1 MATVN
6 FNDGIYA
13 QEALQAF
20 VAMLTPLNA
29 FSRDFSGLAAQR
41 GNAIYVPRVDA
52 VTSTTFNQSYTGTG
66 GTINTITVNLD
77 KHRINTVDLTDV
89 QQLNSSAAVIQNM
102 ARQQGK
108 SLGKMVLQDIWS
120 QLTIPNFGA
129 AVCTTAATNWSKT
142 EARRLRKALVS
153 GDVDLSQ
160 VSLIVNAD
168 VYDALLAD
176 TNIVQAYAFGGSEA
190 IRGGRIPQLLGM
202 NVYETNCIPS
212 LTTTIG
218 GFAAHPDS
226 IAVAMRQF
234 SSVVPT
240 SAYEAFETV
249 TDPESGITMQY
260 RRLYDPNVGKMYAS
274 FECLFGYS
282 TALTLGLK
290 LATLP

>member
-20 VAMLTPLNA
+20 VASLTPLNA
-29 FSRDFSGLAAQR
+29 FSRDFSSQAAQR
-41 GNAIYVPRVDA
+41 GNAVYVPRVDA
-52 VTSTTFNQSYTGTG
+52 VTSTTFNQSYTGSG

-89 QQLNSSAAVIQNM
+89 QQLNSSAAVITNM

-108 SLGKMVLQDIWS
+108 SLAKMVLQDIWS

-129 AVCTTAATNWSKT
+129 AIVTTAASNWSRT
-142 EARRLRKALVS
+142 QVRALRKALIES
-153 GDVDLSQ
+153 DVDM
-160 VSLIVNAD
+160 SLASLVAD
-168 VYDALLAD
+168 VDIYDALLGD
-176 TNIVQAYAFGGSEA
+176 SNITQAFQYGGSEA
-190 IRGGRIPQLLGM
+190 IREGRIPRLFGM
-202 NVYETNCIPS
+202 NVYETNVLPS

-218 GFAAHPDS
+218 AFIVHPDAM
-226 IAVAMRQF
+226 AVAMRQF

-290 LATLP
+290 LATVP

>member
-20 VAMLTPLNA
+20 VASLTPLNA
-29 FSRDFSGLAAQR
+29 FSRDFSSLAAQK
-41 GNAIYVPRVDA
+41 GNAIYVPRVDG

-89 QQLNSSAAVIQNM
+89 QQLNSSAAVITNM

-108 SLGKMVLQDIWS
+108 SLAKMVLQDIWS

-129 AVCTTAATNWSKT
+129 AIVTTAASNWSRT
-142 EARRLRKALVS
+142 QVRALRKALIES
-153 GDVDLSQ
+153 DVDM
-160 VSLIVNAD
+160 SLASLVAD
-168 VYDALLAD
+168 VDIYDALLGD
-176 TNIVQAYAFGGSEA
+176 SNITQAFQYGGSEA
-190 IRGGRIPQLLGM
+190 IREGRIPRLFGM
-202 NVYETNCIPS
+202 NVYETNVLPS

-218 GFAAHPDS
+218 AFIVHPDAM
-226 IAVAMRQF
+226 AVAMRQF

-290 LATLP
+290 LATVP

>member
-13 QEALQAF
+13 QEALNAF
-20 VAMLTPLNA
+20 VSMLTPLNA
-29 FSRDFSGLAAQR
+29 FARDFSGLSAQR
-41 GNAIYVPRVDA
+41 GNAIYVPRIDA
-52 VTSTTFNQSYTGTG
+52 VTSTTFNASYTGSG
-66 GTINTITVNLD
+66 GTISTITVNLD
-77 KHRINTVDLTDV
+77 KHRISTVDLTDV
-89 QQLNSSAAVIQNM
+89 QQLNSSAAVVQNM

-108 SLGKMVLQDIWS
+108 SLAKMVLQDIWS

-129 AVCTTAATNWSKT
+129 AILTTAAANWTKT
-142 EARRLRKALVS
+142 QVRAMRKALAES
-153 GDVDLSQ
+153 DVDMSKA
-160 VSLIVNAD
+160 SLIAD
-168 VYDALLAD
+168 VDIYDALLGD
-176 TNIVQAYAFGGSEA
+176 SNITQAFQYGGSEA
-190 IRGGRIPQLLGM
+190 IREGRIPRLFGM
-202 NVYETNCIPS
+202 DVYETNVLPS

-218 GFAAHPDS
+218 AFIVHPDA

-290 LATLP
+290 LATVP

>member
-20 VAMLTPLNA
+20 VASLTPLRA
-29 FSRDFSGLAAQR
+29 FSRDFSSQAAQR
-41 GNAIYVPRVDA
+41 GNAVYVPRVDA
-52 VTSTTFNQSYTGTG
+52 VTSTTFNQSYTGSG

-89 QQLNSSAAVIQNM
+89 QQLNSSAAVITNM

-108 SLGKMVLQDIWS
+108 SLGRMVLQDIWS

-129 AVCTTAATNWSKT
+129 AIVTTAASNWSRT
-142 EARRLRKALVS
+142 QVRALRKALVES
-153 GDVDLSQ
+153 DVDMSMA
-160 VSLIVNAD
+160 SLVAD
-168 VYDALLAD
+168 VDIYDALLGD
-176 TNIVQAYAFGGSEA
+176 SNITQAFQYGGSEA
-190 IRGGRIPQLLGM
+190 IREGQIPRLFGM
-202 NVYETNCIPS
+202 DVYQTNVLPS

-218 GFAAHPDS
+218 AFIVHPDAM
-226 IAVAMRQF
+226 AVAMRQF

-290 LATLP
+290 LATVP

>member
-20 VAMLTPLNA
+20 VASLTPLNA
-29 FSRDFSGLAAQR
+29 FSRDFSSLAAQK
-41 GNAIYVPRVDA
+41 GNAIYVPRVDG

-89 QQLNSSAAVIQNM
+89 QQLNSSAAVITNM

-108 SLGKMVLQDIWS
+108 SLAKMVLQDIWS

-129 AVCTTAATNWSKT
+129 AIVTTLAANWTKT
-142 EARRLRKALVS
+142 QVRAMRKALMES
-153 GDVDLSQ
+153 DVDMSMA
-160 VSLIVNAD
+160 SLVAD
-168 VYDALLAD
+168 VDIYDALLGD
-176 TNIVQAYAFGGSEA
+176 SNITQAFQYGGSEA
-190 IRGGRIPQLLGM
+190 IREGRIPRLFGM
-202 NVYETNCIPS
+202 NVYETNVLPS

-218 GFAAHPDS
+218 AFIVHPDAM
-226 IAVAMRQF
+226 AVAMRQF

-290 LATLP
+290 LATVP

>member
-20 VAMLTPLNA
+20 VASLTPLNA
-29 FSRDFSGLAAQR
+29 FSRDFSSLAAQK
-41 GNAIYVPRVDA
+41 GNAIYVPRVDG

-89 QQLNSSAAVIQNM
+89 QQLNSSAAVITNM

-108 SLGKMVLQDIWS
+108 SLAKMVLQDIWS

-129 AVCTTAATNWSKT
+129 AIVTTAASNWSRT
-142 EARRLRKALVS
+142 QVRAMRKALIES
-153 GDVDLSQ
+153 DVDMSMA
-160 VSLIVNAD
+160 SLVAD
-168 VYDALLAD
+168 VDIYDALLGD
-176 TNIVQAYAFGGSEA
+176 SNITQAFQYGGSEA
-190 IRGGRIPQLLGM
+190 IREGRIPRLFGM
-202 NVYETNCIPS
+202 NVYETNVLPS

-218 GFAAHPDS
+218 AFIVHPDS
-226 IAVAMRQF
+226 MAVAMRQF

-290 LATLP
+290 LATVP

>member
-20 VAMLTPLNA
+20 VASLTPLNA
-29 FSRDFSGLAAQR
+29 FSRDFSSQAAQR
-41 GNAIYVPRVDA
+41 GNAVYVPRVDA
-52 VTSTTFNQSYTGTG
+52 VTSTTFNQSYTGSG

-89 QQLNSSAAVIQNM
+89 QQLNSSAAVITNM

-108 SLGKMVLQDIWS
+108 SLAKMVLQDIWS

-129 AVCTTAATNWSKT
+129 AIVTTAASNWSRT
-142 EARRLRKALVS
+142 QVRAMRKALIES
-153 GDVDLSQ
+153 DVDM
-160 VSLIVNAD
+160 SLASLVAD
-168 VYDALLAD
+168 VDIYDALLGD
-176 TNIVQAYAFGGSEA
+176 SNITQAFQYGGSEA
-190 IRGGRIPQLLGM
+190 IREGRIPRLFGM
-202 NVYETNCIPS
+202 NVYETNVLPS

-218 GFAAHPDS
+218 AFIVHPDS
-226 IAVAMRQF
+226 MAVAMRQF

-290 LATLP
+290 LATVP

>member
-1 MATVN
+1 
-6 FNDGIYA
+6 
-13 QEALQAF
+13 
-20 VAMLTPLNA
+20 
-29 FSRDFSGLAAQR
+29 
-41 GNAIYVPRVDA
+41 
-52 VTSTTFNQSYTGTG
+52 
-66 GTINTITVNLD
+66 VNLD

-89 QQLNSSAAVIQNM
+89 QQLNSSAAVITNM

-108 SLGKMVLQDIWS
+108 ILGKMVLQDIWS

-129 AVCTTAATNWSKT
+129 AIVTTAASNWSRT
-142 EARRLRKALVS
+142 QVRALRKALVES
-153 GDVDLSQ
+153 DVDMSMA
-160 VSLIVNAD
+160 SLVAD
-168 VYDALLAD
+168 VDIYDALLGD
-176 TNIVQAYAFGGSEA
+176 SNITQAFQYGGSEA
-190 IRGGRIPQLLGM
+190 IREGQIPRLFGM
-202 NVYETNCIPS
+202 DVYQTNILPS

-218 GFAAHPDS
+218 AFIVHPDAM
-226 IAVAMRQF
+226 AVAMRQF

-290 LATLP
+290 LATVP

>member
-20 VAMLTPLNA
+20 VASLTPLNA
-29 FSRDFSGLAAQR
+29 FSRDFSSQAAQR
-41 GNAIYVPRVDA
+41 GNAVYVPRVDA
-52 VTSTTFNQSYTGTG
+52 VTSTTFNQSYTGSG

-89 QQLNSSAAVIQNM
+89 QQLNSSAAVITNM

-108 SLGKMVLQDIWS
+108 SLAKMVLQDIWS

-129 AVCTTAATNWSKT
+129 AIVTTAASNWSRT
-142 EARRLRKALVS
+142 QVRALRKALIES
-153 GDVDLSQ
+153 DVDM
-160 VSLIVNAD
+160 SLASLVAD
-168 VYDALLAD
+168 VDIYDALLGD
-176 TNIVQAYAFGGSEA
+176 SNITQAFQYGGSEA
-190 IRGGRIPQLLGM
+190 IREGRIPRLFGM
-202 NVYETNCIPS
+202 NVYETNVLPS

-218 GFAAHPDS
+218 AFIVHPDS
-226 IAVAMRQF
+226 MAVAMRQF

-290 LATLP
+290 LATVP

>member
-6 FNDGIYA
+6 FNDGIFA

-20 VAMLTPLNA
+20 VAGLTPLNA
-29 FSRDFSGLAAQR
+29 FAKDFSSAAAQR

-52 VTSTTFNQSYTGTG
+52 VTATTFNQSYTGSG

-77 KHRINTVDLTDV
+77 QHRITTVDLTDV
-89 QQLNSSAAVIQNM
+89 QQLNSSAAVITNM

-108 SLGKMVLQDIWS
+108 TLAKQVTQDIWRL
-120 QLTIPNFGA
+120 LTIPNFGA
-129 AVCTTAATNWSKT
+129 AVVTTAAANWTKT
-142 EARRLRKALVS
+142 QVRAMRKALMES
-153 GDVDLSQ
+153 DVDMSMA
-160 VSLIVNAD
+160 SLIADVD
-168 VYDALLAD
+168 VYDALLGD
-176 TNIVQAYAFGGSEA
+176 SNITQAFQYGGSEA
-190 IRGGRIPQLLGM
+190 IREGRIPRLFGM
-202 NVYETNCIPS
+202 NLYETNILPS

-218 GFAAHPDS
+218 AFIVHPDS
-226 IAVAMRQF
+226 IAIAMRQF
-234 SSVVPT
+234 SSVVPS

-290 LATLP
+290 LATVP